1 MKKVFLRIWQVLP
14 KWLQKIG
21 VAILMPHYLV
31 IAIAVVFNERDQ
43 ILLCRHTYRRPHP
56 WGLPGGHIKSGE
68 DPADSV
74 RRELWEETGLSVQGT
89 RLLMAENLSQERRI
103 LLTYLCKQVGGT
115 FIPNEEVSM
124 IQYFDIGELPALPTE
139 ELVTIEKVLTIL
151 KTEEG

>member
-1 MKKVFLRIWQVLP
+1 VKKVFLRIWQVLP

-74 RRELWEETGLSVQGT
+74 RRELREETGLSVQGT

>member
-1 MKKVFLRIWQVLP
+1 
-14 KWLQKIG
+14 
-21 VAILMPHYLV
+21 
-31 IAIAVVFNERDQ
+31 
-43 ILLCRHTYRRPHP
+43 
-56 WGLPGGHIKSGE
+56 
-68 DPADSV
+68 
-74 RRELWEETGLSVQGT
+74 
-89 RLLMAENLSQERRI
+89 LMAENLSQERRI

>member
-1 MKKVFLRIWQVLP
+1 
-14 KWLQKIG
+14 
-21 VAILMPHYLV
+21 MPHYLV